1 MSEFED
7 QVVVITGAAGNLGRA
22 TAKAFAQQGARLAL
36 FDRDAERLKSC
47 ADELPIAAD
56 RVAVL
61 VVDLFDQA
69 SVNQAVQ
76 ETLAKFGKIDVLANI
91 AGGFTMGSK
100 LHETTDR
107 DWDLMMDLNLRS
119 ILHTCRAVVPQLLG
133 QGGGRIINVAA
144 RAAREGKAKMGPYC
158 TSKAAVIT
166 LTETLAAE
174 HKFDNINANCILP
187 GTIDT
192 PENRKDMP
200 DADHEKWVAPA
211 ALADVL
217 TFLASDAS
225 RAITGAAIPVFGQS

>member
-1 MSEFED
+1 MNEFED
-7 QVVVITGAAGNLGRA
+7 RVVVITGAAGNLGRA
-22 TAKAFAQQGARLAL
+22 TAKAFAKEGARLAL
-36 FDRDAERLKSC
+36 FDREAQRLKSC
-47 ADELPIAAD
+47 TDELSIDAD
-56 RVAVL
+56 RVASM
-61 VVDLFDQA
+61 VVDLFAQA
-69 SVNQAVQ
+69 SVDQAVQ
-76 ETLAKFGKIDVLANI
+76 DTLRTFSKIDVLANI
-91 AGGFTMGSK
+91 AGGFTMGSP

-119 ILHTCRAVVPQLLG
+119 IMHTCRAVVPQLLR

-158 TSKAAVIT
+158 ASKAAVIT

-192 PENRKDMP
+192 PENRQDMP
-200 DADHEKWVAPA
+200 DADHGKWVAPA
-211 ALADVL
+211 ALADVI
-217 TFLASDAS
+217 TFLAADAS